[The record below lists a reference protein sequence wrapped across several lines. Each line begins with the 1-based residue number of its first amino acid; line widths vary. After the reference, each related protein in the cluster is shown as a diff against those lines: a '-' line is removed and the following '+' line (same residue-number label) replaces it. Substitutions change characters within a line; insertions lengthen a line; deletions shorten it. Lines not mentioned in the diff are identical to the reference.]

1 MCLDGDHVTK
11 DTRRV
16 GFEISAIG
24 NMLKRKS
31 PKPDD
36 SLTKM
41 QMWIIGYIYNKDS
54 DVFQGELERTFNI
67 TRATASDILKRM
79 ERDGLITRTPAPL
92 DARMKKITLT
102 DTAIQIADEVRQ
114 RIEKTEALMVQGIS
128 PDDLDT
134 FFNVIDKIKTN
145 LSNSFDE

>member
-1 MCLDGDHVTK
+1 MTK
-11 DTRRV
+11 YTRRV

-41 QMWIIGYIYNKDS
+41 QMWIIGYIYNKES
-54 DVFQGELERTFNI
+54 EVFQGELERTFHI

-79 ERDGLITRTPAPL
+79 ERDGLVIRTPSPL

-102 DTAIQIADEVRQ
+102 DAAVQIADQVKQ
-114 RIEKTEALMVQGIS
+114 HIEKTEALMVQGIS
-128 PDDLDT
+128 PEDLDT
-134 FFNVIDKIKTN
+134 FFNVIDKIKSN
-145 LSNSFDE
+145 LHNSFDE